1 VPPLDGDLNKKSK
14 YAYEHEDIIEYQN
27 QQKTNSYVRNAVEQI
42 NLQKQ
47 KILANSSNEQSE
59 ILKEISEINK
69 NILQKNINDEKQLM
83 RQRQEAVNSLNRMDA
98 EKTDIENK
106 INSVQEIAAKNNLQ
120 NELNDMLN
128 KKLLKQQE
136 IDRLENNIESLQKQR
151 II

>member
-1 VPPLDGDLNKKSK
+1 MDGDLNKKSK